1 MTRDDML
8 NEHINMINILEDINL
23 SKIKSKTQQISS
35 TAASGNILKM
45 NQVFNTLPDV
55 SIESLKTISRKK
67 YPSEYK
73 NSEMMVS
80 KKLKGA
86 SRIKDVL
93 TVALTSLM
101 VVKKESKDPEI
112 TEKVNNSLEQ
122 FNSLLLKIGNAA
134 GAGGLSF
141 VLLAYIIQF
150 FMSTTSFL
158 APLLAMTGVVFVSV
172 AAFIFL
178 TGMTIA
184 IFIEAKK
191 MRKKVTV

>member
-1 MTRDDML
+1 ML

-23 SKIKSKTQQISS
+23 SKIKSKSQQISS